1 MRVRS
6 NAILEPMKSVL
17 FALIALYLAPSI
29 EVAAQTIGP
38 DSDSDRPEAP
48 EAVVIVPE
56 ATDEAIAARLQQILE
71 ATGWYQSPQVSVNQG
86 VVFLAGKAARAD
98 HRLWAGD
105 LSRRAQ
111 DVVAVVNRIEVV
123 DGPAWDVT
131 PALESLQLLA
141 VTVLRSIP
149 YVLFSLGLL
158 ILAAY
163 LATLM
168 TRLLRRLLRGR
179 RINALL
185 RDVFARG
192 AGVLVFIAGLYSVFH
207 IAGLTSIAL
216 AVLGG
221 TGLAGIALG
230 IAFRDI
236 TENFLASIFLSAQ
249 NPFRTGDL
257 IEVGGIKGLV
267 QRMTTR
273 ATVLMTAEG
282 NHVQV
287 PNSTIYKSNIINY
300 TAHPN
305 ERLEFTL
312 VIGLD
317 ESIAQVQQIA
327 MAVLEHH
334 PDVLESPAPWVL
346 ATEVRNA
353 AVVMTVSFWFDMRK
367 SSGPHVRSALIR
379 LTKRGL
385 VNAGVSMP
393 AEQRHVVEISRSTE
407 QRESGEVM
415 TPAESGT
422 EPEVSLLRRQGEQSE
437 GPEQGKNLLDR

>member
-1 MRVRS
+1 
-6 NAILEPMKSVL
+6 MKSIL
-17 FALIALYLAPSI
+17 FALLALGLAASAMVPTQSIAQTI
-29 EVAAQTIGP
+29 AQTIGP
-38 DSDSDRPEAP
+38 DADRDRPEAP
-48 EAVVIVPE
+48 EAVDIVPE
-56 ATDEAIAARLQQILE
+56 ASDEAIAARLQRILE
-71 ATGWYQSPQVSVNQG
+71 ATGWYESPEVEVNQG
-86 VVFLAGKAARAD
+86 VVFLAGQTGRAD
-98 HRLWAGD
+98 HRAWAGD

-123 DGPAWDVT
+123 EAPAWDFA
-131 PALESLQLLA
+131 PAFESLQQLA
-141 VTVLRSIP
+141 FTVLRSIP
-149 YVLFSLGLL
+149 YVLFSLVLL
-158 ILAAY
+158 VLAGY
-163 LATLM
+163 LAVLV
-168 TRLLRRLLRGR
+168 TRLLRRMLKGR

-192 AGVLVFIAGLYSVFH
+192 AGILVFIAGLYSVFH
-207 IAGLTSIAL
+207 VAGLTSIAL

-257 IEVGGIKGLV
+257 IEVSGVKGVV

-287 PNSTIYKSNIINY
+287 PNSTIYKSNITNF
-300 TAHPN
+300 TANPN

-312 VIGLD
+312 TIGLD
-317 ESIAQVQQIA
+317 ESIARVQEIA
-327 MAVLEHH
+327 MDVLDRH
-334 PDVLESPAPWVL
+334 PGVLESPAPWAL

-353 AVVMTVSFWFDMRK
+353 AVVMTVSFWFDMRT

-385 VNAGVSMP
+385 LDAGIAMP
-393 AEQRHVVEISRSTE
+393 AEQRHVLEVSRTTE
-407 QRESGEVM
+407 KRESSEAM
-415 TPAESGT
+415 TPAESST
-422 EPEVSLLRRQGEQSE
+422 EPEAELMRRQGEQSD
-437 GPEQGKNLLDR
+437 GPEQGENLLDR